1 MRTYRRRD
9 FFNLICMS
17 VVVTCVAISALAQ
30 GLPEASQPEAL
41 GFSSERLQRLTGA
54 FQADVDKG
62 AIPGAV
68 VLIARNG
75 KVAYFKAL
83 GFQDREKQVPMKNDT
98 IFRIMSMTKPIV
110 SVAAMMLVE
119 EGKLQLLDPVSVYL
133 PEFKNLQVGVEKVNP
148 STGSPELS
156 LEPARREM
164 TVQDLMRHTSGLT
177 YGTMGKSL
185 VKQAYNDAKLFDQ
198 SQTLAEVVSKLSKL
212 PLAYQ
217 PGTTWDYG
225 MSADVLG
232 RIIEVVSGVSLDQF
246 IADRIVKPIELVD
259 TGFYVSEE
267 KLGRLAEPQVD
278 TATGK
283 RPPTWDVSK
292 RPNLMLGGLG
302 MVSTVSDYARF
313 AQMMLNGGELNGVR
327 LLSPRTVAFMTSDH
341 LPPGIAF
348 SPVTQQG
355 FYAQALA
362 PMPEDGQGFGL
373 GFAVRNQAGRN
384 PLPGFPEE
392 FYWVGAYGTA
402 FWVDPKEKL
411 IAVLMVQLPPTPI
424 AAHYRSL
431 LRNLVYQAL
440 MD

>member
-1 MRTYRRRD
+1 
-9 FFNLICMS
+9 
-17 VVVTCVAISALAQ
+17 
-30 GLPEASQPEAL
+30 
-41 GFSSERLQRLTGA
+41 
-54 FQADVDKG
+54 
-62 AIPGAV
+62 
-68 VLIARNG
+68 LIARNG
-75 KVAYFKAL
+75 EVAYLKAI
-83 GFQDREKQVPMKNDT
+83 GFQDRENQVPMKTNS

-133 PEFKNLQVGVEKVNP
+133 PEFKDLQVGVEKVNP
-148 STGSPELS
+148 ATGSPELS
-156 LEPARREM
+156 LEPVQREM

-185 VKQAYNDAKLFDQ
+185 VKQTYNDAKLFDQ

-246 IADRIVKPIELVD
+246 IADRIVKPIGLVD

-267 KLGRLAEPQVD
+267 KLERLAEPQID
-278 TATGK
+278 AATGK
-283 RPPTWDVSK
+283 RPPMWGVSK

-302 MVSTVSDYARF
+302 LVSTAPDYARF

-348 SPVTQQG
+348 SPVTQKG
-355 FYAQALA
+355 FYAQAVA
-362 PMPEDGQGFGL
+362 PTPEDGQGFGL

-384 PLPGFPEE
+384 PLPGSPGE

-411 IAVLMVQLPPTPI
+411 IAVFMVQLPPMPI